1 MNKTTEKEGLEL
13 TFHSCLLQVL
23 QSRTEDLSDIPK
35 FYVQSVK
42 QKGNQFKDEI
52 DKKLDRIYG
61 TCDREE
67 LDQGQALIDLISDKL
82 DEAWEVYN
90 HELQQKERHEE

>member
-1 MNKTTEKEGLEL
+1 MSKTTEKEGLEL

-23 QSRTEDLSDIPK
+23 QSRTENLSDIPK

-42 QKGNQFKDEI
+42 QKVNQFKDEI

-67 LDQGQALIDLISDKL
+67 LDQGQTLIDLISDKL
-82 DEAWEVYN
+82 DEAWNEYQ
-90 HELQQKERHEE
+90 LGTKSKERHEE